1 MKHSE
6 HMTVLEGRVE
16 ITVDGKKR
24 ILQAGD
30 ETVVIPPY
38 VVHGF
43 QGFPGERLVVREVAD
58 PPGAYKAEYVLFFSY
73 FLPLL
78 PSFLL
83 LNSSKYIRSFLFG
96 DFALTGRISLP
107 GGLMTSWS
115 MITKTRFGIR

>member
-24 ILQAGD
+24 ILRAGD

-58 PPGAYKAEYVLFFSY
+58 PPGAYKAEYVLFF
-73 FLPLL
+73 LHL
-78 PSFLL
+78 
-83 LNSSKYIRSFLFG
+83 SSSSELEQVFSSVFT
-96 DFALTGRISLP
+96 FSLTGRVSLP